1 MAPSV
6 EIAGCGPDL
15 VLLHGWGLSSSVWQ
29 PVRER
34 LAAHYTLH
42 LVDLPGHG
50 RSRGVS
56 LASLAELVAA
66 IARLVPAKA
75 MLCGWS
81 LGGLVA
87 QSIAATQ
94 PVRRLVLVSST
105 PSFLA
110 RDGWPDGMQPGTL
123 ADFAGDLA
131 RDWRVTLAR
140 FLRLNALGGSRS
152 REALRSLTAALD
164 ERGDP
169 APEALARG
177 LDLLRDTDLRD
188 KVAAIGAPTLVIHG
202 TRDMLAPVAAGR
214 WLAARLPSA
223 KLVEFDD
230 AAHLPFLTHAD
241 AFADALIAHGRD

>member
-6 EIAGCGPDL
+6 EIAGSGPDL
-15 VLLHGWGLSSSVWQ
+15 VLLHGWGLSSSIWQ

-50 RSRGVS
+50 RSRDISFTS
-56 LASLAELVAA
+56 LADLEASLAPRIPEN
-66 IARLVPAKA
+66 A

-87 QSIAATQ
+87 LSLAATQ
-94 PVRRLVLVSST
+94 PIGRLVLVSST

-110 RDGWPDGMQPGTL
+110 RDGWPDAMKRETL
-123 ADFAGDLA
+123 ADFADDLA
-131 RDWRVTLAR
+131 RDWRGTLAK
-140 FLRLNALGGSRS
+140 FLRLNALGGKRS
-152 REALRSLTAALD
+152 RDAIRSLTAALAGN
-164 ERGDP
+164 GDP

-177 LDLLRDTDLRD
+177 LDLLRDTDLRAD
-188 KVAAIGAPTLVIHG
+188 IAAIGMPALVIHG
-202 TRDMLAPVAAGR
+202 ARDMLAPVAAGR
-214 WLAARLPSA
+214 WLAARLPAA

-241 AFADALIAHGRD
+241 AFADALIAHGRN

>member
-6 EIAGCGPDL
+6 EIAGSGPDL
-15 VLLHGWGLSSSVWQ
+15 VLLHGWGLSSGVWQ

-34 LAAHYTLH
+34 LAAHHTLH

-50 RSRGVS
+50 RSRDVSFTS
-56 LASLAELVAA
+56 LADLVAA
-66 IARLVPAKA
+66 IAPRVPANA

-87 QSIAATQ
+87 QSLAATQ
-94 PVRRLVLVSST
+94 PIGRLVLVSST

-110 RDGWPDGMQPGTL
+110 RDGWPDAMKPGTL
-123 ADFAGDLA
+123 ADFADDLA
-131 RDWRVTLAR
+131 CDWRGTLAR

-152 REALRSLTAALD
+152 REAIRSLTAALAGH
-164 ERGDP
+164 GDP
-169 APEALARG
+169 APDALASG

-188 KVAAIGAPTLVIHG
+188 KAAAIDARTLVIHG
-202 TRDMLAPVAAGR
+202 GRDMLTPVAAGR

-223 KLVEFDD
+223 KLVEFHD